1 MIDLQKVF
9 YNYLQG
15 SYLQKEVCKNGISLG
30 FLATI
35 MDANIEEYIDD
46 MLKLATEVG
55 EFGCPK
61 CDNYYTANEAK
72 VDNEGCLLCPQCGA
86 KLTSSW
92 CDGCGQD
99 IRYEVPMLDKNGRI
113 ICQHCSQ

>member
-1 MIDLQKVF
+1 MQRVF
-9 YNYLQG
+9 YNYLKS
-15 SYLQKEVCKNGISLG
+15 SYLQKEIRKKGISLG
-30 FLATI
+30 FLATV

-46 MLKLATEVG
+46 MLKLATEFG

-72 VDNEGCLLCPQCGA
+72 VDDEGYLLCPQCGA

-92 CDGCGQD
+92 CDACGEAID
-99 IRYEVPMLDKNGRI
+99 HNFPMVNKNGSI
-113 ICQHCSQ
+113 MCQKCSQK